1 MRDLPKT
8 IDAVP
13 VDSARARVYE
23 HGWQSW
29 SPTTTYGLTERPH
42 RPATLRNRTLAYRPD
57 VAVPPHGFQGEGLL
71 AIDPGDGGGVRVY
84 AATDGRVAVPSV
96 RAALVEDRTVVV
108 TADGPV
114 DAVTVATDD
123 VQVALARWAD
133 GYVERV
139 GVAAPR
145 PAPTIWCSWYHYFTG
160 VTEADV
166 DENVAAIQRLGL
178 PVDVVQIDDGYE
190 RQIGDWLLPSG
201 RFASLPDLVSRI
213 MQDAGRRAG
222 IWVAPFLV
230 AADSLLAAEHP
241 DWLVRAPDG
250 DGLADAGW
258 NWDQQLFALDV
269 THPDAAIYLAE
280 VFHTF
285 LGWGIDFFKVD
296 FVYGGAVDGRRHD
309 DIDGVAAYRRGMGL
323 IRSAVGD
330 AYVLGCGAPILPSIG
345 LVDAMRVGPDTGP
358 HGEPA
363 DGDLSQPASRSA
375 VLTSGARAFQHGRF
389 WVNDPDCLVAR
400 PEIEDREAW
409 AAHVLRHGGLRGS
422 SDRLATLDEWGL
434 ATTRRVLAERPAERF
449 IIGLD
454 ETGPDGAA
462 G

>member
-1 MRDLPKT
+1 MRDLPET

-13 VDSARARVYE
+13 VDLARARVYE

-42 RPATLRNRTLAYRPD
+42 RPATERNRTLAYRPG
-57 VAVPPHGFQGEGLL
+57 VAVATAGFQGEGLL

-96 RAALVEDRTVVV
+96 RAAVVDERTVVV

-123 VQVALARWAD
+123 VQVALAGWAD
-133 GYVERV
+133 GYVGRL
-139 GVAAPR
+139 GVPTPR

-160 VTEADV
+160 VAEADV
-166 DENVAAIQRLGL
+166 DENVAAMDRLGL
-178 PVDVVQIDDGYE
+178 GVDVVQIDDGYE

-213 MQDAGRRAG
+213 TQDAGRRAG

-230 AADSLLAAEHP
+230 AAGSRLAAEHP
-241 DWLVRAPDG
+241 DWLVRARNG

-258 NWDQQLFALDV
+258 NWDQQQFALDV
-269 THPDAAIYLAE
+269 THPDAAAHLTE
-280 VFHTF
+280 VLRTF
-285 LGWGIDFFKVD
+285 RGWGIDFFKVD

-309 DIDGVAAYRRGMGL
+309 DVDGVAAYRRGMAL
-323 IRSAVGD
+323 VRSAVDD

-345 LVDAMRVGPDTGP
+345 LVDAMRVGPDTAP
-358 HGEPA
+358 HREPP

-422 SDRLATLDEWGL
+422 SDRLGALDVWGL
-434 ATTRRVLAERPAERF
+434 ATTRRVLSERPPARF
-449 IIGLD
+449 VP
-454 ETGPDGAA
+454 GPGEAGA